1 MVRGWFEI
9 IEVRGIELVLSKQHL
24 GHAQPVDCGGGSS
37 ATKVAGSEPLD
48 DLFEQVAG
56 GNQRAGWGGL

>member
-9 IEVRGIELVLSKQHL
+9 IEVRGIELVLSEQHL
-24 GHAQPVDCGGGSS
+24 GHAQPVNCGGGSS
-37 ATKVAGSEPLD
+37 AAQLAGGEPFD

-56 GNQRAGWGGL
+56 SNQRAGRGGL